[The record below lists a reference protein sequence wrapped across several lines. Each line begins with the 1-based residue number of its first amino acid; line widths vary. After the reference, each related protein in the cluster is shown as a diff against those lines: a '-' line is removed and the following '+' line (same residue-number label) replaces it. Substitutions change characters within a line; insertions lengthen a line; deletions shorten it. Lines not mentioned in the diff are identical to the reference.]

1 MRIKVLPE
9 DFQVEEILGIE
20 PEGKGP
26 YALYRVEKRN
36 FTTLEAAGRLAA
48 RLGLPPSALAF
59 PALKDK
65 RAVAVQHGTVKT
77 SGKPLPK
84 EIEAP
89 GLKAL
94 LLGFLPRPLSP
105 KDLLGNRFTV
115 TLRDLSAEEL
125 PALRE
130 RAFHLFRQGFPNYF
144 DLQRFGSFGL
154 RLGFPG
160 KFLLLGKWEEALR
173 AYLAEPLLADP
184 PAILRF
190 KKFARENWGDWK
202 ALKKEAPRGNL
213 RGVLTFL
220 CDHPG
225 DFQRAVNLITP
236 RILSLWL
243 SAYQSAL
250 WNRVASAVLRELLP
264 EPAELRY
271 PWGILAI
278 PPYPLPEDLPNKLQ
292 GLEIPLPHA
301 KALFPAGGEAWNKG
315 DLLRSTFDQ
324 VLSAEGLS
332 PKDLRARG
340 LKKAFLPRG
349 TRFLWVT
356 PQEAEILGDEPDE
369 LFPGQRKLR
378 LVFFLPPG
386 SYATLFLRLLSKEF
400 GSGENHA

>member
-1 MRIKVLPE
+1 MRIKTVPE
-9 DFQVEEILGIE
+9 DFRVEEILNVE
-20 PEGKGP
+20 PREKGP
-26 YALYRVEKRN
+26 YALYRLEKRN
-36 FTTLEAAGRLAA
+36 LTTLEAAGRLAA
-48 RLGLPPSALAF
+48 RLGFPPSALAF

-65 RAVAVQHGTVKT
+65 VALAVQHGTVRT
-77 SGKPLPK
+77 GGKPVPK
-84 EIEAP
+84 EIEVP
-89 GLKAL
+89 ELKAT
-94 LLGFLPRPLSP
+94 LLGFLPKPLSP

-125 PALRE
+125 PALRA

-144 DLQRFGSFGL
+144 DLQRFGSFSL

-173 AYLAEPLLADP
+173 AYLAEPLLGDP

-202 ALKKEAPRGNL
+202 ALKERAPKGNL
-213 RGVLTFL
+213 RSVLTFL

-225 DFQRAVNLITP
+225 DFKQAVNLITP

-243 SAYQSAL
+243 SAYQSFL

-278 PPYPLPEDLPNKLQ
+278 PRYPLPEGPPEKLQ

-301 KALFPAGGEAWNKG
+301 KALFPGWGEAWDEG
-315 DLLRSTFDQ
+315 DFLRSAYDQ

-332 PKDLRARG
+332 QRDLRARG
-340 LKKAFLPRG
+340 LKKAFLSRG
-349 TRFLWVT
+349 TRVLWVI
-356 PQEAEILGDEPDE
+356 PGEAEILGDEPDE
-369 LFPGQRKLR
+369 LFPGQRKLI
-378 LVFFLPPG
+378 LTFFLPPG
-386 SYATLFLRLLSKEF
+386 SYATLLLRLLGRQF
-400 GSGENHA
+400 GTEASHS